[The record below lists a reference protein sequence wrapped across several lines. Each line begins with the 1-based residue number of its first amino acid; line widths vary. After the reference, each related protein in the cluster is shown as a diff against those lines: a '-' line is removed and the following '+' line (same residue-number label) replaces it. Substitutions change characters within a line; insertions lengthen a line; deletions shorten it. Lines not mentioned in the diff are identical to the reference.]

1 MSSQKKQVPLNLS
14 ETPPEDQ
21 AEHLEEYAAEEQPE
35 DHSHV
40 YDATFKGW
48 MGQQAPA
55 ILPLL
60 VPGVEYQ
67 EDLNTEPVPPVMRA
81 DKVFLVHYQGIKQI
95 LHIEFETRSKTA
107 IRSRLMVYNTL
118 LHHKHKCP
126 VTTMVIY
133 PFKTALP
140 KSPYVVRSGERT
152 ILTFEFDTLALC
164 QKKARSYVEQHQTCI
179 YPLLATMSDI
189 DPDLME
195 RVIGELSELY
205 PDDRKPFFEQMSW
218 MSLLLE
224 RNTSIDDVVKQAIK
238 ERLPVFEQLWEESPT
253 IQKMRAQYYEKGIEK
268 GKLEDR
274 QQTVVEFVQVRFPV
288 LTELAQ
294 RQAQLCQNAELLDT
308 VTQQLYAAPDV
319 SAAQRLL
326 ESLSGI

>member
-1 MSSQKKQVPLNLS
+1 MSSRKKQVSLNLS
-14 ETPPEDQ
+14 ERPPEDQ
-21 AEHLEEYAAEEQPE
+21 AEHLEENAAEEQPE
-35 DHSHV
+35 DHSHE

-48 MGQQAPA
+48 MQSQAPA

-60 VPGVEYQ
+60 VPGVEYK
-67 EDLNTEPVPPVMRA
+67 EDLNTEAVPPVMRA
-81 DKVFLVHYQGIKQI
+81 DKVFLVHYQGIQQI

-118 LHHKHKCP
+118 LHYKHKCP

-133 PFKTALP
+133 PFKTSLP

-152 ILTFEFDTLALC
+152 ILTFEFDTLPLFE
-164 QKKARSYVEQHQTCI
+164 KKARSYVEQHQTCI
-179 YPLLATMSDI
+179 YPLLATMPDI

-195 RVIGELSELY
+195 SVIEELSELY
-205 PDDRKPFFEQMSW
+205 TDDRKTFSEQVSW

-224 RNTSIDDVVKQAIK
+224 RNKSVDDVVKQEIK
-238 ERLPVFEQLWEESPT
+238 ERVPVFEQLWEESPT
-253 IQKMRAQYYEKGIEK
+253 VQKMRAQYYEK

-294 RQAQLCQNAELLDT
+294 RQAQLCQNAELLHT
-308 VTQQLYAAPDV
+308 VTQQLYAAPDDGV
-319 SAAQRLL
+319 AQRLL